1 MRILGIETSTARSS
15 VALVDD
21 GTVLAHEVQE
31 DARGHGAFLAPA
43 VARCLA
49 AGGGEVDAVAVGTG
63 PGLYTGLRVG
73 MATAA
78 AFAGARG
85 LPVVGVGGMDA
96 LAAAVG
102 PGGGTLV
109 TTLDAR
115 RGQVFWAV
123 HVDVGGVLRRVEGPR
138 VGSWDELAADL
149 ERLTVDA
156 PVDAPVDGSA
166 DGSGDGTVRV
176 VGEVDGAGE
185 RAREPWRPDAVL
197 TARLGGELLA
207 SQSTEAF
214 GPTALRPVYLREAD
228 VRPGWDVRGGVRA
241 GTGAGPDGATRSGA

>member
-49 AGGGEVDAVAVGTG
+49 AGGGRVDAVAVGTG

-78 AFAGARG
+78 AFATARG

-96 LAAAVG
+96 LAAAAA

-123 HVDVGGVLRRVEGPR
+123 HAVTEGVLRRVEGPR
-138 VGSWDELAADL
+138 VGSRDELAADL

-156 PVDAPVDGSA
+156 PADGSGDA
-166 DGSGDGTVRV
+166 SGDGTVRV

-185 RAREPWRPDAVL
+185 RAPEPLRPDAVL
-197 TARLGGELLA
+197 TARLGSELLA
-207 SQSTEAF
+207 SQGAEAF
-214 GPTALRPVYLREAD
+214 GPAALRPVYLREAD

-241 GTGAGPDGATRSGA
+241 GTGEGPGDVTGVGA

>member
-21 GTVLAHEVQE
+21 GSVLAHEVQE

-49 AGGGEVDAVAVGTG
+49 AGGGEVDVVAVGTG

-96 LAAAVG
+96 LAAAAG
-102 PGGGTLV
+102 PGGGTLI

-123 HVDVGGVLRRVEGPR
+123 HAVAGGVLRRTEGPR
-138 VGSWDELAADL
+138 VGLRDELAADL
-149 ERLTVDA
+149 ERLAIDA
-156 PVDAPVDGSA
+156 PADAPVDGSA
-166 DGSGDGTVRV
+166 DGTVRV
-176 VGEVDGAGE
+176 VGEVDGTGE

-207 SQSTEAF
+207 SQSAEAF
-214 GPTALRPVYLREAD
+214 GPAALRPVYLREAD

-241 GTGAGPDGATRSGA
+241 GTGEGPDGAVEVGR